1 MTYCPIGPVADSEL
15 PYDVEHEREFYKY
28 FQPVRLGLVGVVA
41 HKSSPDRVRTSP
53 DRALTAFAQ
62 LATLRLDCR
71 RAVISFFDRNNQYI
85 LAEATKSLSLQT
97 EPVAAPGDNIDY
109 GVTIVPKKGSICEHT
124 INLPFGDHQEAKD
137 ESVFVVSDLS
147 KDERFSTK
155 PYTEDH
161 GWRFYAGV
169 PIISPNGYK
178 IGAYCVIDERP
189 RDGLSPDEVAF
200 LKDMATT
207 TMIHLDMLRSQSE
220 SIKGERMVH
229 GLGCFVEGK
238 DTLGDWKA
246 LGADIEAPDLQQD
259 TLFRWAQHQY
269 SRHHDKPP
277 DIVLNGGEKDF
288 PSLHDVGVS
297 LDVEKSPSRRGSHAS
312 SNASAQLMEDP
323 KAKKTSPTDHLAP
336 AVKETFGRAANI
348 IRESLQIDA
357 VAIFDATAKTTFGGL
372 VDSNAHERPKRR
384 KVSSASESDL
394 YTESGTE
401 KSNSDIGENLEKGDS
416 GKPSEILGISTLE
429 INSARADQSAKLT
442 DGMTEEFVRT
452 LLRRY
457 PHGKVLNFDQ
467 DEDSSSEEDA
477 SHLGV
482 KGGTSSK
489 KRTVKKR
496 KRLRSSEA
504 KVIKQLFPGVR
515 SFAVVPMFDSDQR
528 FFSACI
534 AWTLDPHRILT
545 THSELSYLAA
555 FSDCTMSEVARINAK
570 IADKAKSDF
579 ISSIS
584 HELRSPLH
592 GILGSVEC
600 LEDSTLDP
608 FQENLVHTLATC
620 GHTLLDT
627 IDHLLDFAKI
637 NNFTRKSTQTRVS
650 TSKPSEQK
658 QNFALDID
666 VDLSVVTEEVLETVF
681 AGHDFIRAG
690 RETEQMPIANKQVET
705 GAKSQEGDRNV
716 SIVVDISKAQDSHW
730 IFRTQAGA
738 WRRILSNLFNNSL
751 KYTSSGFIQVKLDS
765 EPLPSKEH
773 GGSSKVTLTVTDSGK
788 GMSKEYLEKSLFTP
802 FAQEDPMQPGTGLGL
817 AIISAIIKSM
827 GGEIEVESEQGKGTK
842 TTVTLTMM
850 HTPVKEEEVDR
861 SVITSAAKK
870 TQGLRIGFIGF
881 DADSY
886 EKEPEPEIR
895 SPQNAEHRFMASFH
909 RMCQNWF
916 GMDMQITQGLDQ
928 SGVDVFLTTEKGLEQ
943 VQDQLD
949 KRMDKNSDKEAQNQV
964 ADIPLLVIC
973 NSVSAANAMMHNPKP
988 HVTGVLS
995 QPCGPRK
1002 LAKSLTLCLEAN
1014 KIAKTHKPMPSV
1026 RKVLDDSLGDGQHL
1040 RDSSFQK
1047 VLESENHAAAEE
1059 AREKGHFGDAPLK
1072 HPQRDTLEIVQGRSR
1087 IPKLDTTPLDNTS
1100 APSSPAPTAGSM
1112 SPFSRTN
1119 SDPDKPVRKVLLVDD
1134 NRVNLQLLV
1143 TYIKKSGHAFMTA
1156 SNGLEAL
1163 EAYQSQCGKANDG
1176 DAAIDSPFDY
1186 VLMDLSMPIM
1196 DGLTSTR
1203 KIRAHERANNIKP
1216 TTVIALTGL
1225 ASAQAQQEAYSSGI
1239 DTFMTKPVK
1248 LKELGKMLDAGT
1260 LSNMGI
1266 EKNEQKNQKAT
1277 SELEKSDDRKGVS
1290 NEQKGISGDKKG
1302 QEDDKKDKSD
1312 GKKK

>member
-1 MTYCPIGPVADSEL
+1 MRAHPD
-15 PYDVEHEREFYKY
+15 
-28 FQPVRLGLVGVVA
+28 GL
-41 HKSSPDRVRTSP
+41 SPPRPRGSP

-62 LATLRLDCR
+62 LAALRLNCK

-97 EPVAAPGDNIDY
+97 ASIHEPGDQIDY
-109 GVTIVPKKGSICEHT
+109 GVTAVPKRGSICEHT
-124 INLPFGDHQEAKD
+124 INFPFEEPVNAKD
-137 ESVFVVSDLS
+137 ESVFVVPDLS
-147 KDERFSTK
+147 KDARFNNKIYTTER
-155 PYTEDH
+155 

-169 PIISPNGYK
+169 PIVSPNGYK
-178 IGAYCVIDERP
+178 IGAYCVIDDEP
-189 RDGLSPDEVAF
+189 RQTLSPSELAF
-200 LKDMATT
+200 MKDMATT
-207 TMIHLDMLRSQSE
+207 VMIHLDMLRSQSE

-229 GLGCFVEGK
+229 GLGCFVEGA
-238 DTLGDWKA
+238 DTLGEYKA
-246 LGADIEAPDLQQD
+246 LGADLDASTGPNSPM
-259 TLFRWAQHQY
+259 RWAEAQY
-269 SRHHDKPP
+269 SRHHEEPP
-277 DIVLNGGEKDF
+277 DIQLNGENSF
-288 PSLHDVGVS
+288 PSLEDVGLALNVNRS
-297 LDVEKSPSRRGSHAS
+297 TSRRASHAS
-312 SNASAQLMEDP
+312 SNRSAQSPAAREDP
-323 KAKKTSPTDHLAP
+323 KARKTSPTDHLAP
-336 AVKETFGRAANI
+336 EVKATFGRAANI

-357 VAIFDATAKTTFGGL
+357 VAIFDATAKSTFGGL
-372 VDSNAHERPKRR
+372 VDRKSHERPKRR
-384 KVSSASESDL
+384 KVSSASESNSVA
-394 YTESGTE
+394 ESGAE
-401 KSNSDIGENLEKGDS
+401 RNGPGDDEIL
-416 GKPSEILGISTLE
+416 GKEEGASPSEILGISTPTL
-429 INSARADQSAKLT
+429 NSVHEDQSVKLT
-442 DGMTEEFVRT
+442 DGMTEGFVRS

-457 PHGKVLNFDQ
+457 PHGKVLDFG
-467 DEDSSSEEDA
+467 DEADLPSPNGSAQSEA
-477 SHLGV
+477 MSRS
-482 KGGTSSK
+482 TSADD
-489 KRTVKKR
+489 RVKKR
-496 KRLRSSEA
+496 KRLRSSDA
-504 KVIKQLFPGVR
+504 KAIKQIFPGVR
-515 SFAVVPMFDSDQR
+515 SLAIVPMWDSDQK

-534 AWTLDPHRILT
+534 AWTLDPQRILT
-545 THSELSYLAA
+545 THSELSYLVA

-637 NNFTRKSTQTRVS
+637 NNFTRKSTKSR
-650 TSKPSEQK
+650 TSSSDPNEQK
-658 QNFALDID
+658 QNFALDVD
-666 VDLSVVTEEVLETVF
+666 VDLSVITEEVLETVF

-690 RETEQMPIANKQVET
+690 RETEQMPIANKQVDP
-705 GAKSQEGDRNV
+705 GAESSHGDRNV
-716 SIVVDISKAQDSHW
+716 SVVVDISKAQDSHW

-751 KYTSSGFIQVKLDS
+751 KYTSKGFIQVKLDS
-765 EPLPSKEH
+765 EPLPSKER
-773 GGSSKVTLTVTDSGK
+773 GGLSKVTLSVTDSGK
-788 GMSKEYLEKSLFTP
+788 GMSKEYLERSLFTP

-850 HTPVKEEEVDR
+850 HVPVREEDVDR
-861 SVITSAAKK
+861 SVISSAAKK
-870 TQGLRIGFIGF
+870 AQGLRIGFIGF

-886 EKEPEPEIR
+886 EKEPHPETR
-895 SPQNAEHRFMASFH
+895 SPENAGHRFMSSFH

-949 KRMDKNSDKEAQNQV
+949 KRMESKSDKEAQNQV

-1014 KIAKTHKPMPSV
+1014 KIAKTNKPMPSI
-1026 RKVLDDSLGDGQHL
+1026 RKVLDDSLGEGQHL

-1047 VLESENHAAAEE
+1047 VLESENHALAEE
-1059 AREKGHFGDAPLK
+1059 AKYKGHYGDAPLR
-1072 HPQRDTLEIVQGRSR
+1072 HPQKDTLDIAQGRSR
-1087 IPKLDTTPLDNTS
+1087 IPKLDTSPLDNIST
-1100 APSSPAPTAGSM
+1100 PSSPAPVGGSM
-1112 SPFSRTN
+1112 SPFSRTSSN
-1119 SDPDKPVRKVLLVDD
+1119 PDKPVRKVLLVDD

-1143 TYIKKSGHAFMTA
+1143 TYIKKSGHTFMTA

-1163 EAYQSQCGKANDG
+1163 EAYKSQCGEAKDR

-1186 VLMDLSMPIM
+1186 VLMDLSMPVM

-1216 TTVIALTGL
+1216 TTVVALTGL

-1260 LSNMGI
+1260 LSNTGI
-1266 EKNEQKNQKAT
+1266 EKNNQKNDQKKNNQDEKT
-1277 SELEKSDDRKGVS
+1277 IDELAQSDDRKGQGGDV
-1290 NEQKGISGDKKG
+1290 KDKTDDKKG
-1302 QEDDKKDKSD
+1302 KNDDKDC
-1312 GKKK
+1312 

>member
-1 MTYCPIGPVADSEL
+1 MTSCPLGPAADSEL

-28 FQPVRLGLVGVVA
+28 FQPIRLGLVGVTA
-41 HKSSPDRVRTSP
+41 QQSSPSRVRTSP

-97 EPVAAPGDNIDY
+97 ESVHAPGDQIDY
-109 GVTIVPKKGSICEHT
+109 GVTIVPKRGSICEHT
-124 INLPFGDHQEAKD
+124 INVPFGDINEAKD
-137 ESVFVVSDLS
+137 ESVFIVPDLS
-147 KDERFSTK
+147 KDKRFDDK
-155 PYTEDH
+155 PYTADH

-189 RDGLSPDEVAF
+189 RDGLSPEEVAF

-246 LGADIEAPDLQQD
+246 LGADIEAPDLQHD
-259 TLFRWAQHQY
+259 APSRWAQRQY

-277 DIVLNGGEKDF
+277 DIQLNGERDF
-288 PSLHDVGVS
+288 PSLTDVGVS
-297 LDVEKSPSRRGSHAS
+297 LDIDKSPSRRGSHAS
-312 SNASAQLMEDP
+312 SNASAQIMEDP

-336 AVKETFGRAANI
+336 AVKATFGRAANI

-357 VAIFDATAKTTFGGL
+357 VAIFDAIAKSTFGGL
-372 VDSNAHERPKRR
+372 VDRNAHERPKRR

-394 YTESGTE
+394 FTESSTE
-401 KSNSDIGENLEKGDS
+401 RSNSDIGENLEKEDS
-416 GKPSEILGISTLE
+416 AKPSEILGISTLE
-429 INSARADQSAKLT
+429 LNSARGDQSAKLT

-467 DEDSSSEEDA
+467 DEDLPLEKSA
-477 SHLGV
+477 THLETV
-482 KGGTSSK
+482 GGTSSRK
-489 KRTVKKR
+489 GTIKKR
-496 KRLRSSEA
+496 KRLRSNEA

-545 THSELSYLAA
+545 THSELSYLTA

-637 NNFTRKSTQTRVS
+637 NNFTRKSTQTRTS
-650 TSKPSEQK
+650 TSNPSEQK
-658 QNFALDID
+658 QNFALDVD

-690 RETEQMPIANKQVET
+690 RETEQMPIANKQVEA
-705 GAKSQEGDRNV
+705 GAKSQDGDRNV
-716 SIVVDISKAQDSHW
+716 SVVVDISKAQDSHW

-751 KYTSSGFIQVKLDS
+751 KYTSNGFIQVKLDS
-765 EPLPSKEH
+765 EPLPSKER
-773 GGSSKVTLTVTDSGK
+773 GGYSKVTLSVTDSGK

-850 HTPVKEEEVDR
+850 HTPVREEEVDR
-861 SVITSAAKK
+861 SVITSAARK

-886 EKEPEPEIR
+886 EKEPQPGTR
-895 SPQNAEHRFMASFH
+895 SPENADHRFMASFH

-949 KRMDKNSDKEAQNQV
+949 KRMENNSDQEAQNQV

-1014 KIAKTHKPMPSV
+1014 KIAKTNKPMPSV
-1026 RKVLDDSLGDGQHL
+1026 
-1040 RDSSFQK
+1040 
-1047 VLESENHAAAEE
+1047 
-1059 AREKGHFGDAPLK
+1059 
-1072 HPQRDTLEIVQGRSR
+1072 
-1087 IPKLDTTPLDNTS
+1087 
-1100 APSSPAPTAGSM
+1100 
-1112 SPFSRTN
+1112 
-1119 SDPDKPVRKVLLVDD
+1119 
-1134 NRVNLQLLV
+1134 
-1143 TYIKKSGHAFMTA
+1143 
-1156 SNGLEAL
+1156 
-1163 EAYQSQCGKANDG
+1163 
-1176 DAAIDSPFDY
+1176 
-1186 VLMDLSMPIM
+1186 
-1196 DGLTSTR
+1196 
-1203 KIRAHERANNIKP
+1203 
-1216 TTVIALTGL
+1216 
-1225 ASAQAQQEAYSSGI
+1225 
-1239 DTFMTKPVK
+1239 
-1248 LKELGKMLDAGT
+1248 
-1260 LSNMGI
+1260 
-1266 EKNEQKNQKAT
+1266 
-1277 SELEKSDDRKGVS
+1277 
-1290 NEQKGISGDKKG
+1290 
-1302 QEDDKKDKSD
+1302 
-1312 GKKK
+1312 